1 MSPMEIITKNS
12 GRLFVFTDLDD
23 TLFASLKS
31 DDVIEN
37 LTPATVDVNGEYYA
51 YSSIQQQKLLNIM
64 LKSDAIIIPVTGRR
78 SSSFLNCRLPC
89 IMQSLYSVVSHG
101 AVILDHQDQLL
112 NEWVIFLEQ
121 QFNLMQWQITLTT
134 LHQHLFNYAEK
145 LSYEIR
151 VRLIVDQGI
160 TTYICIKIS
169 KENAHQLALIEL
181 NDYLQSILPADML
194 LHANGRNFAI
204 LPPYAQKK
212 VAVDFLKKK
221 MNVGSLDTVFGIGDS
236 HSDLAFMQDS
246 DFLIVPQK
254 AQIFEQE

>member
-1 MSPMEIITKNS
+1 MSPMEIITQSS

-23 TLFASLKS
+23 TLFASPKS
-31 DDVIEN
+31 DEVTEN
-37 LTPATVDVNGEYYA
+37 LTPATVDVNGDHYA

-64 LKSDAIIIPVTGRR
+64 IKSDATIIPVTGRR

-89 IMQSLYSVVSHG
+89 IMNSLYSVVSHG
-101 AVILDHQDQLL
+101 AVILDHQHQLL

-121 QFNLMQWQITLTT
+121 QFNLTQWQARLTT
-134 LHQHLFNYAEK
+134 LHQRLFNYAEK
-145 LSYEIR
+145 LDSGIR

-160 TTYICIKIS
+160 TTYLCIKIN

-212 VAVDFLKKK
+212 VAVDFLKQK
-221 MNVGSLDTVFGIGDS
+221 MNVGSLDTVLGIGDS

-254 AQIFEQE
+254 AQIFEKK